1 MQKITPFLWF
11 DDKAEEAANFYTTI
25 FENSRVNSVS
35 RYDEASAKV
44 SGRSEGS
51 AMTVAFQLDG
61 QEFIAL
67 NGGPLFNFTPAISF
81 VVSCD
86 SEDEIDHLWGRL
98 SDGGETL
105 MPLQKYPF
113 SDKFGWTKDKFGVS
127 WQLNL
132 GKTAQKITPCLMYV
146 GKQHG
151 KAEEALNFY
160 QDLFNNSR
168 LIQIQRYES
177 GQGVPAGTVQLAR
190 FTLENQEFL
199 VMDSHGEHNFAFT
212 EAISFL
218 VACKN
223 QEEVDKFWE
232 KFTDEGEESQCGWL
246 KDRYGVSWQIVPSVL
261 NELLS
266 DPDPVKAQRVTLA
279 MLQMKKI
286 DVPTLKQAYEFQEN
300 P

>member
-113 SDKFGWTKDKFGVS
+113 SDKFGWTKDKFGAS

-218 VACKN
+218 VVCKN
-223 QEEVDKFWE
+223 QEEVDRFWE